1 MLRWLSDPR
10 RTVRGILAAG
20 RALRR
25 LGGGRGRATRGCVA
39 DSGMVRDAVHSSPV
53 RSPLHLGRNRRVAGR
68 RDVAGGPCHSRGNLD
83 AALADMGRRP
93 PIRVARGPFRGNRDT
108 RRELAGYQTLLATM
122 SWLIVVLLVG
132 GTALRPERKID
143 ASWPTSFGRWAA
155 TRRKRSPG
163 D

>member
-1 MLRWLSDPR
+1 MIRAELFAAFLL
-10 RTVRGILAAG
+10 LAALY
-20 RALRR
+20 AVLA
-25 LGGGRGRATRGCVA
+25 GGAA
-39 DSGMVRDAVHSSPV
+39 E
-53 RSPLHLGRNRRVAGR
+53 RRVAALLIAAWFATLYIR
-68 RDVAGGPCHSRGNLD
+68 RPFVVRFTSVEIGVLLVDAMLLVGLVIVAATSTRRWPTWA
-83 AALADMGRRP
+83 AALQFVSLAGHFAATAIP
-93 PIRVARGPFRGNRDT
+93 GGNWR
-108 RRELAGYQTLLATM
+108 GYQTLLATM